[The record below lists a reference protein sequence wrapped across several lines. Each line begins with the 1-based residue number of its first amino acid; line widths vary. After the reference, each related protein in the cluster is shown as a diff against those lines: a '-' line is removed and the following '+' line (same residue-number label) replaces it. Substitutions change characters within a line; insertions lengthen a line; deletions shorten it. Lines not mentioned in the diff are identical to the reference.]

1 MREREGGNAQSKFKR
16 MRDLYVTDPL
26 DVHIHYFLALL
37 DG

>member
-1 MREREGGNAQSKFKR
+1 MREREGRNAQSKFKR
-16 MRDLYVTDPL
+16 MRVYVTDPL